1 MIAPPDLTTKAAE
14 IRAGLVADWRK
25 AMEGVTPGP
34 WFMKDF
40 DTELS
45 VSTTDGSAPLIADLI
60 EQGDAQEPGHWGSEY
75 QIGQWIARCSPAGIA
90 PLLAFIEQQA
100 AELAEARADLA
111 AQIAGHRHSAKEATT
126 LLIERKA
133 RAKER
138 DSIVA
143 SGEALVA
150 ALSRYGFPMSEEA
163 WRNTGDE
170 APVNSQAS
178 VEARA
183 LHRAA
188 AAFFR
193 EISGAHH
200 E

>member
-1 MIAPPDLTTKAAE
+1 MTPLTTKAAE
-14 IRAGLVADWRK
+14 IRAGLVAELRARSLALRSGLASGRK
-25 AMEGVTPGP
+25 GLRIHDA
-34 WFMKDF
+34 KLD
-40 DTELS
+40 DK
-45 VSTTDGSAPLIADLI
+45 AADL
-60 EQGDAQEPGHWGSEY
+60 
-75 QIGQWIARCSPAGIA
+75 
-90 PLLAFIEQQA
+90 IEQQA